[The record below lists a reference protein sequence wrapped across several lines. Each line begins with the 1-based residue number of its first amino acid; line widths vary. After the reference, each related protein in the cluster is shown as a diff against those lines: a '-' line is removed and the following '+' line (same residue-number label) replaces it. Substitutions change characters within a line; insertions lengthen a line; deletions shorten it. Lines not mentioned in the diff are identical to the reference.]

1 MPPTRLMRDDRV
13 VSETVDLF
21 RANSRTPE
29 TRSGDLRAQL
39 AGNVT
44 GERRVRELVE
54 RYGAAIVAAATA
66 KAIADGEARM
76 RAALR
81 AFPDGIAEVSD
92 VMEDAFGAP
101 TIELRLRSEKSR

>member
-1 MPPTRLMRDDRV
+1 MTRR
-13 VSETVDLF
+13 STLF

-54 RYGAAIVAAATA
+54 RYGPAVVAAATD
-66 KAIADGEARM
+66 KAIDDGERAHAR
-76 RAALR
+76 RAAR
-81 AFPDGIAEVSD
+81 VS
-92 VMEDAFGAP
+92 
-101 TIELRLRSEKSR
+101 RRSRRPAAT